1 MGSNINVILAHNPL
15 HDILYQ
21 PCIIMFIRKHAVRQ
35 LILEPSAFI
44 IRTFQ
49 TPDLIPFF
57 PSAGNFMDTQPV
69 VPVFKRVPT
78 AWTDTVFFTGYRKKS
93 SSRLYFTIYFDIITM
108 VLIKFRNT
116 CLCKKKVLW
125 NFLFLYADV
134 IISVNSVTI
143 NQIY

>member
-1 MGSNINVILAHNPL
+1 M
-15 HDILYQ
+15 
-21 PCIIMFIRKHAVRQ
+21 
-35 LILEPSAFI
+35 EPSAFI

-49 TPDLIPFF
+49 TPDLMPFF
-57 PSAGNFMDTQPV
+57 SSAGNYMDTQPV

-78 AWTDTVFFTGYRKKS
+78 TWTDTVFFTGYRKKS
-93 SSRLYFTIYFDIITM
+93 SSRLYFTLYFDIITM

-116 CLCKKKVLW
+116 YLCKKYVLW